1 MPRERECF
9 FVLSHMVPT
18 SDNYYDIV
26 LLPSPG
32 LALPDSWGQQLLLV
46 HESPA
51 LLSIPQALRHIV
63 HKHVV
68 KVSPYGGKGFA
79 TLLAKK
85 VLLFC
90 SLQYTF
96 NNKFFY

>member
-1 MPRERECF
+1 
-9 FVLSHMVPT
+9 MVPT

-46 HESPA
+46 QESPA

-68 KVSPYGGKGFA
+68 KVSPYGEKGFA

-85 VLLFC
+85 VL
-90 SLQYTF
+90 
-96 NNKFFY
+96 FFL